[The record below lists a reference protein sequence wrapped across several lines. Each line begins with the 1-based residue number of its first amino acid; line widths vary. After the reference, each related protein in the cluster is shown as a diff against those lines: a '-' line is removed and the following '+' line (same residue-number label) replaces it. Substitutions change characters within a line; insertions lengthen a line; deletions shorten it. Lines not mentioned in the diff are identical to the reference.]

1 MYFRHDTVTRDSD
14 YVSKGGDLKM
24 IDITTT
30 TLLHLDANIPP
41 KPHQQESPLFEFPL
55 KSIFSRNG
63 FHHCVLTN
71 TKDLR
76 KAVELMQNRRTEDNC
91 VRLHVRA
98 IPKLLRPECR
108 SQINDDT
115 QFSGQYLPSYL
126 EAIGL
131 QPSIQNDSTDNEKQF
146 FNQDLFPKH
155 EYRNRS
161 EILDAAEAIEE
172 GCFLD
177 VLFKV

>member
-1 MYFRHDTVTRDSD
+1 MSNSRKPILSVKFFIQDPINHDHIVYRWMTPISVR
-14 YVSKGGDLKM
+14 
-24 IDITTT
+24 
-30 TLLHLDANIPP
+30 HLDWDKVIE
-41 KPHQQESPLFEFPL
+41 KLHCVTSKKYSGFEMTWYD
-55 KSIFSRNG
+55 G

-108 SQINDDT
+108 SQITNDT
-115 QFSGQYLPSYL
+115 EFSGQYLPSYL

-131 QPSIQNDSTDNEKQF
+131 QPFIHSDFNDNEKQF
-146 FNQDLFPKH
+146 LKQDPMTKD
-155 EYRNRS
+155 EYRW
-161 EILDAAEAIEE
+161 
-172 GCFLD
+172 
-177 VLFKV
+177 

>member
-1 MYFRHDTVTRDSD
+1 MKTKIFFIYSD
-14 YVSKGGDLKM
+14 
-24 IDITTT
+24 
-30 TLLHLDANIPP
+30 
-41 KPHQQESPLFEFPL
+41 
-55 KSIFSRNG
+55 G

-108 SQINDDT
+108 SQITNDT
-115 QFSGQYLPSYL
+115 EFSGQYLPSYL

-131 QPSIQNDSTDNEKQF
+131 QPFIHSDFTDNEKQF
-146 FNQDLFPKH
+146 LKQDPMTKD
-155 EYRNRS
+155 EYRW
-161 EILDAAEAIEE
+161 
-172 GCFLD
+172 
-177 VLFKV
+177 

>member
-1 MYFRHDTVTRDSD
+1 MSHSKKSILSVKFFIQDPLNHDHIVYRWMTP
-14 YVSKGGDLKM
+14 
-24 IDITTT
+24 ITIR
-30 TLLHLDANIPP
+30 HLDWDKIIE
-41 KPHQQESPLFEFPL
+41 KLHYVTSKKYSGFEMTWYD
-55 KSIFSRNG
+55 G

-131 QPSIQNDSTDNEKQF
+131 QPSIQNDSIDNEKQF

-155 EYRNRS
+155 EYRW
-161 EILDAAEAIEE
+161 
-172 GCFLD
+172 
-177 VLFKV
+177 